1 VPEPDYN
8 GFRKLS
14 EWPCPEGIIVRL
26 ITVGATGRSPVPIKT
41 WLFILLHIIKG
52 GGMSIN
58 KVVASFD
65 DAVADVFDGAVI
77 LMGGF
82 GPANG
87 TPSNLLR
94 ALLKQG
100 AKNLTLVANTPGY
113 GRAAESAQPFR
124 KEPPGYDD
132 GGILLKSGQVR
143 KVICAFPGLPQPEIP
158 KPLFDRWAAGTLE
171 VEMVPQGT
179 LAERIRAAKAGVFAF
194 FIPTGAGTV
203 IEEGKETRMFDGRRN
218 VLEYALKSD
227 FALVRAH
234 RADRYGNLVYQGTSR
249 NFNPVMAGSA
259 TITIAEVDE
268 LVPLGAL
275 DPEAVITPSIYVNR
289 VVVRQG
295 GKGGLR

>member
-1 VPEPDYN
+1 
-8 GFRKLS
+8 
-14 EWPCPEGIIVRL
+14 
-26 ITVGATGRSPVPIKT
+26 
-41 WLFILLHIIKG
+41 
-52 GGMSIN
+52 MSIN

-65 DAVADVFDGAVI
+65 EAVADVFDGAVI

-113 GRAAESAQPFR
+113 GRAPEGTEPFR
-124 KEPPGYDD
+124 ITPPNYDD
-132 GGILLKSGQVR
+132 GGILMQSGQVC
-143 KVICAFPGLPQPEIP
+143 KVICAFPGLSRPGIP
-158 KPLFDRWAAGTLE
+158 ATLFERWAAGMLE

-179 LAERIRAAKAGVFAF
+179 LAERIRAAKAGVSAF

-203 IEEGKETRMFDGRRN
+203 IEQGKETRVFDGRRN

-227 FALVRAH
+227 YALVRAH
-234 RADRYGNLVYQGTSR
+234 QADRYGNLVYQGTSR

-259 TITIAEVDE
+259 RITVAEVDE

-275 DPEAVITPSIYVNR
+275 DPEAVVTPSIYVDR
-289 VVVRQG
+289 IVVRQNS
-295 GKGGLR
+295 GKGA